1 MPRALGTRSRRSLA
15 AWVGR
20 IVAAGAAGYLGFV
33 GVEGSRRV
41 VRPGRKLLEAAEGD
55 PQTPADIGLAYED
68 VRFTTR
74 DGVTLAGWLI
84 PAARDT
90 RAAVVLLHG
99 FSWHRLPWL
108 TGFVPWLQPRYNVL
122 QFDFRGHG
130 DSGDAPITLGTTEQ
144 RDVAAAVRFL
154 ESRGFGPI
162 ALMGIS
168 MGASVAIMSAPD
180 LPVAAV
186 VADAAYARVENPI
199 ANRMREGRYPM
210 AALGARLIVAAAS
223 VRARVRLRQPI
234 ERVAE
239 IAPRGLLL
247 IAPQEDRVVAWT
259 QSRDMYER
267 AREPKELFVVP
278 GATHSEARE
287 TAGPAYERRVL
298 HFLGRH
304 LDGVPHAAM
313 PGEGGESA
321 SQAAS
326 SARPGAPTV

>member
-1 MPRALGTRSRRSLA
+1 VARNLGTGSRRSLA
-15 AWVGR
+15 AWLGR

-33 GVEGSRRV
+33 GIEGSRRV
-41 VRPGRKLLEAAEGD
+41 VRPGRKPLEAPEGD
-55 PQTPADIGLAYED
+55 PQNPADIGLAYED
-68 VRFTTR
+68 VRFTTQ

-84 PAARDT
+84 PAARET

-108 TGFVPWLQPRYNVL
+108 TGFVPWLQPHYNVL

-130 DSGDAPITLGTTEQ
+130 DSDDAPITLGTTEQ

-154 ESRGFGPI
+154 ESRGYGPI

-168 MGASVAIMSAPD
+168 MGGSVAIMAAPD

-199 ANRMREGRYPM
+199 GNRMREGRYPM
-210 AALGARLIVAAAS
+210 AGFGARLIVAAAS
-223 VRARVRLRQPI
+223 LRARVRLRQPI
-234 ERVAE
+234 ERVAD

-247 IAPQEDRVVAWT
+247 IAPQEDRLVSWT
-259 QSRDMYER
+259 QSRDMFEK

-278 GATHSEARE
+278 GAAHSEALVV
-287 TAGPAYERRVL
+287 AGPEYERKVL
-298 HFLGRH
+298 GFLARH
-304 LDGVPHAAM
+304 LDGAP
-313 PGEGGESA
+313 ER
-321 SQAAS
+321 AAS
-326 SARPGAPTV
+326 SVRAGAATV